1 MFVSSSLSGPDVH
14 IFSLKLLLLLI
25 MTVVSMTDTR
35 VLLGNTLINGFDACI
50 VLGDLGVC
58 VPCIEE

>member
-14 IFSLKLLLLLI
+14 IYSQTLLLLVF
-25 MTVVSMTDTR
+25 MTIVSTTDTR
-35 VLLGNTLINGFDACI
+35 VLLRKTPLNGFDACI

-58 VPCIEE
+58 VLYIEE